1 MAEFTHESTESQE
14 EEELQ
19 EEVLDFAPA
28 ALDDSLPEVEDPLQE
43 INLGTEEDPRPTFIS
58 ALLKEPLKNELV
70 ALLQEFKDCFAWH
83 YHEMPGLDREL
94 VEHKLPIK
102 EGYLPVKQ
110 ARRRMSMDTE
120 LKVKEEIERLLKA
133 GFIRPAIYADWL
145 ANIVPVLKRKTGAV
159 RICVDYRNLNEAS
172 PKDEYPMPM
181 ADMLVDGAAHNQ
193 MLSFM
198 NGNAGY
204 NQIMMAEEDIHKT
217 AFMCPGHIG
226 AFEYTVMPFGLR
238 NAGATYQRA
247 MNSVFHD
254 MIGHS
259 LEVYIDDVVIK
270 SPEEG
275 DHMTNLKRAF
285 LRMRQH
291 KLKMNPKKCVFGVQ
305 AGNFLGFLVHQRG
318 IEIDKNKAK
327 SIIEALPPRNKKE
340 LQSLLGKINF
350 LRRFISNSAG
360 KIQPFSSL
368 LRLKQEQTFKW
379 EEQHQQ
385 AFEEIKHYLSNPPVL
400 SPPKR
405 GRPLKLYISASEV
418 SIGSLL
424 VQDNKEG
431 KEQAVYYL
439 SRTLTEVERKY
450 SAIERLCLA
459 LYFTAVKL
467 RHYML
472 PYTIYIIAKTDLI
485 KYMLTRPM
493 LRGRIGKWTLALTEF
508 AFRYVPQ
515 KAVKGQA
522 VADFLADH
530 LGEEIENMDS
540 LDIANADL
548 LTRAHT
554 CLNNPIYSVH
564 LTPWKLYFDGSKTDI
579 TSGAGIVLEEPLGI
593 RHCYSFQL
601 DFQCTNN
608 RAEYEALIIGLEI
621 LVELGIQSV
630 EILGDSMLVLKQIA
644 GEYKC
649 LSPSLAVYLVA
660 ARNLLTEFR
669 EVTWEHIPRE
679 ENFAANELAQVATGI
694 QIPEDC
700 VQRIIKIGKKS
711 LPSVLARGMEI
722 DVNSATITEDDWR
735 NPIMTYLRYPTL
747 PSEKKVRIMALN
759 YLMWNE
765 DLVRKS
771 KDEVLLRCLGKKE
784 YMKVMGETHEGICG
798 AHQGGRKMSWLIR
811 RYGYFWP
818 TMMKDCINYSKGCES
833 CQRHGP
839 VQQAPSVPMNPV
851 VKPWPFRGWAMDLI
865 GKIYPASSQQHCFII
880 VATDYFTKWVEAKA
894 VKSTTS
900 QEIII
905 FIEEQIIQRFGIP
918 ESITTDRG
926 SSFISR
932 EMLDM
937 AEAFKFRLLQSTP
950 YYAQANGQ
958 AESSNKVIINIIRKM
973 LEKNP
978 KQWHEKLSETLWA
991 YRTSK
996 REATGMTPYA
1006 LTYGHDAILPTE
1018 IAVQSLRIA
1027 HQHDLVGEDYS
1038 QAMLLELEGL
1048 DAARIDTLNKLLAG
1062 KQAVSRAYNKR
1073 VRNKSFEEGEIV
1085 WKAVL
1090 PLGTHVAG
1098 YGKWSP
1104 TWEGPFIISQIL
1116 GMGAYRLQ
1124 DRDGEVHTAPI
1135 NGKWLKKF
1143 YPTMWDSQAVQ
1154 TDPGIDTGFN

>member
-43 INLGTEEDPRPTFIS
+43 INLGTGEDPRPTFIS
-58 ALLKEPLKNELV
+58 ALLKEPLKKELV

-83 YHEMPGLDREL
+83 YHEMPGLDRNL

-198 NGNAGY
+198 DGNAGY

-275 DHMTNLKRAF
+275 NHMTNLKRAF

-318 IEIDKNKAK
+318 IEIDKNKAR

-400 SPPKR
+400 SPPRR

-459 LYFTAVKL
+459 LYFTAVKP

-530 LGEEIENMDS
+530 PGEEIENMDS

-564 LTPWKLYFDGSKTDI
+564 LAPWKLYFDGSKTDI

-669 EVTWEHIPRE
+669 EATWEHIPRE
-679 ENFAANELAQVATGI
+679 EKFAANELAQVATGV
-694 QIPEDC
+694 QMPQDC
-700 VQRIIKIGKKS
+700 VQRIIRIGKKS

-747 PSEKKVRIMALN
+747 PSEKRVRIMALN

-765 DLVRKS
+765 DLVRKR
-771 KDEVLLRCLGKKE
+771 KDEVLLRCLGKEE

-798 AHQGGRKMSWLIR
+798 AHQGGRKMCWLIR

-851 VKPWPFRGWAMDLI
+851 VKPWPLRGWAMDLI

-900 QEIII
+900 QEIIT

-926 SSFISR
+926 SSFISG

-937 AEAFKFRLLQSTP
+937 AEAFKIRLLQSTP

-991 YRTSK
+991 YRTKK

-1006 LTYGHDAILPTE
+1006 LTYGHDAILPME

-1027 HQHDLVGEDYS
+1027 HQHDLVGENYS

-1048 DAARIDTLNKLLAG
+1048 DAGRIDTLNKLLAG

-1085 WKAVL
+1085 CKAVL
-1090 PLGTHVAG
+1090 PLGTHVAS
-1098 YGKWSP
+1098 YGKCNEEWV
-1104 TWEGPFIISQIL
+1104 
-1116 GMGAYRLQ
+1116 A
-1124 DRDGEVHTAPI
+1124 
-1135 NGKWLKKF
+1135 
-1143 YPTMWDSQAVQ
+1143 
-1154 TDPGIDTGFN
+1154 

>member
-1 MAEFTHESTESQE
+1 MAEFTHESTEDQE

-58 ALLKEPLKNELV
+58 ALLKEPIKGELI
-70 ALLQEFKDCFAWH
+70 ALLQEFRDCFAWH

-102 EGYLPVKQ
+102 DGYLPVKH
-110 ARRRMSMDTE
+110 ARRR
-120 LKVKEEIERLLKA
+120 I
-133 GFIRPAIYADWL
+133 
-145 ANIVPVLKRKTGAV
+145 KTGAV

-198 NGNAGY
+198 DGNAGY
-204 NQIMMAEEDIHKT
+204 NQIMVAEEDIHKT

-275 DHMTNLKRAF
+275 NHISNLKRAF
-285 LRMRQH
+285 QRMRQH

-340 LQSLLGKINF
+340 LQK
-350 LRRFISNSAG
+350 
-360 KIQPFSSL
+360 
-368 LRLKQEQTFKW
+368 
-379 EEQHQQ
+379 
-385 AFEEIKHYLSNPPVL
+385 
-400 SPPKR
+400 
-405 GRPLKLYISASEV
+405 
-418 SIGSLL
+418 
-424 VQDNKEG
+424 
-431 KEQAVYYL
+431 
-439 SRTLTEVERKY
+439 
-450 SAIERLCLA
+450 
-459 LYFTAVKL
+459 
-467 RHYML
+467 
-472 PYTIYIIAKTDLI
+472 
-485 KYMLTRPM
+485 
-493 LRGRIGKWTLALTEF
+493 
-508 AFRYVPQ
+508 
-515 KAVKGQA
+515 
-522 VADFLADH
+522 
-530 LGEEIENMDS
+530 
-540 LDIANADL
+540 
-548 LTRAHT
+548 
-554 CLNNPIYSVH
+554 
-564 LTPWKLYFDGSKTDI
+564 
-579 TSGAGIVLEEPLGI
+579 
-593 RHCYSFQL
+593 
-601 DFQCTNN
+601 
-608 RAEYEALIIGLEI
+608 
-621 LVELGIQSV
+621 LGIQSV
-630 EILGDSMLVLKQIA
+630 EILGDSMLVLKQVA

-669 EVTWEHIPRE
+669 EATWEHIPRE
-679 ENFAANELAQVATGI
+679 ENFAANELAQLATGI
-694 QIPEDC
+694 QMPEDC
-700 VQRIIKIGKKS
+700 VQRIIKVGKKT
-711 LPSVLARGMEI
+711 LPSVLTRGMEI
-722 DVNSATITEDDWR
+722 DINSAIISEDDWR
-735 NPIMTYLRYPTL
+735 SPIITYLRYPTL
-747 PSEKKVRIMALN
+747 PSEKRVRIMASN

-798 AHQGGRKMSWLIR
+798 AHQGGRKMCWLIR

-818 TMMKDCINYSKGCES
+818 TMMKDCIDYSKGCES

-839 VQQAPSVPMNPV
+839 IQQAPSVPMNPV

-865 GKIYPASSQQHCFII
+865 GKIYPASNQQHCFII
-880 VATDYFTKWVEAKA
+880 VATDYFTKWVEAKP

-900 QEIII
+900 QEIIT

-926 SSFISR
+926 SFFISGD
-932 EMLDM
+932 MLDM
-937 AEAFKFRLLQSTP
+937 AEAFKFKLLQSTP

-958 AESSNKVIINIIRKM
+958 AESSNKVIINIIRKI

-1006 LTYGHDAILPTE
+1006 LTYGHDAILPME
-1018 IAVQSLRIA
+1018 IAVHSLRIA
-1027 HQHDLVGEDYS
+1027 HQHDLVGENYS

-1048 DAARIDTLNKLLAG
+1048 DASRIDTLNKLLAG

-1073 VRNKSFEEGEIV
+1073 VKNKSFEEGEIV

-1104 TWEGPFIISQIL
+1104 TWEGPFIINQIL

-1124 DRDGEVHTAPI
+1124 DRDGEIHAAPI

-1143 YPTMWDSQAVQ
+1143 YPTMWDSQAIQ
-1154 TDPGIDTGFN
+1154 TDPGIEMRLL